1 MAEGIKLL
9 NDNLNK
15 EILVIADADFDGFSS
30 AALIWNFIKE
40 LNSEAKLTYLLPEG
54 KEHGFQTKMPFLL
67 EKKRADLIIM
77 PDAGSNDHEEMKQL
91 KEFGYS
97 ILLKDHHL
105 FDFYDANAVVIN
117 NQGGEYENRDLS
129 GVGVVY
135 KFIEAYCSTYNLNID
150 IEKYLDL
157 VACGETGD
165 CMNMNTLENRY
176 YLKGLSNFKNPG
188 LRALIKQQA
197 YSLFRKKSCDITNDF
212 LNNCVLSQIQVAFY
226 IVPLINALI
235 RVGTNSEKEILFQA
249 FIEGDKLISS
259 TKRNSKDGET
269 ETIAEQAARMCSN
282 VRNRQNKEKEKA
294 MDLLDIQIVENCLD
308 ENKILVLNADE
319 LEVSNSLTGLIAMGI
334 CSKYNKPTIVGR
346 TNNKGEFKGSIRNN
360 GNSELK
366 DFRQFLLDSNLM
378 EYVEGHP
385 NSAGQGIKEKNI
397 DKLIQYANNKL
408 KNIDFHQGVYEIDF
422 QVNGNCSYLSNL
434 IFDIDRYKEV
444 FGQNNPEPIILIEN
458 VPIKKLKLVGADKT
472 TINFS
477 FNGIKYVKFKDTEL
491 AMKIQENKKVNIIG
505 QANINEWNGTKSPQ
519 IFITDIEFCD
529 DKLADF

>member
-1 MAEGIKLL
+1 MS
-9 NDNLNK
+9 
-15 EILVIADADFDGFSS
+15 DFDGFSS
-30 AALIWNFIKE
+30 AALMWNFIKE

-54 KEHGFQTKMPFLL
+54 KEHGFQTKMPYLL

-91 KEFGYS
+91 KEFGYN
-97 ILLKDHHL
+97 ILEADHHL
-105 FDFYDANAVVIN
+105 LDYYDENAVVIN
-117 NQGGEYENRDLS
+117 NQGGDYENRELS

-135 KFIEAYCSTYNLNID
+135 KFIEAYCSTYGINID
-150 IEKYLDL
+150 TEKYLDL

-176 YLKGLSNFKNPG
+176 YLKGLSNFQNTG

-197 YSLFRKKSCDITNDF
+197 YSLFRKKSDEITDYF
-212 LNNCVLSQIQVAFY
+212 LDECCLTQIQVAFY

-235 RVGTNSEKEILFQA
+235 RVGTDSEKEILFRA
-249 FIEGDKLISS
+249 FIEGDTLIPS
-259 TKRNSKDGET
+259 TKRTDKEGEM
-269 ETIAEQAARMCSN
+269 ETIAEQAARTCYN

-294 MDLLDIQIVENCLD
+294 MDLLDIQIIENCLD

-346 TNNKGEFKGSIRNN
+346 TNSNGDFKGSIRNN

-397 DKLIQYANNKL
+397 DRLIQYANDKL
-408 KNIDFHQGVYEIDF
+408 KDVDFHTGVYEIDF

-434 IFDIDRYKEV
+434 IFDVDKYKSV
-444 FGQNNPEPIILIEN
+444 FGQNNPEPLILIEN
-458 VPIKKLKLVGADKT
+458 IPIENLRLVGADKT
-472 TINFS
+472 TINFK
-477 FNGIKYVKFKDTEL
+477 FNGIKYVKFKDMEL
-491 AMKIQENKKVNIIG
+491 AMNIRENKKVNVIG
-505 QANINEWNGTKSPQ
+505 RPVINEWNGVREPQ
-519 IFITDIEFCD
+519 ILITDIEFCD
-529 DKLADF
+529 DKLWDF